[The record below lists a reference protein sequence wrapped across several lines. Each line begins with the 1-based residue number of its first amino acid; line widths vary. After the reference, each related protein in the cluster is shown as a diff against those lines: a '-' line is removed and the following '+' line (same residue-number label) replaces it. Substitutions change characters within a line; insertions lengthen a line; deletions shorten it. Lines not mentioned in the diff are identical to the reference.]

1 MRVDYFHTF
10 LYHVYTA
17 DETPHM
23 QGRSNAFTVQPGQE
37 EPFLNL
43 ETFAQVDMVTESVAR
58 AVLQE
63 AQKSG
68 ADYAELFIEDNES
81 TRIEMIDGKVESAN
95 YARICG
101 AGVRVL
107 LGTQSAYAYCA
118 DIGEQSLMETAR
130 AAAAALG
137 DAKHTPN
144 GEITIAVSRF
154 VTPVK
159 QRFDTISN
167 ADRIEV
173 MKTGSRV
180 LKSTSAEVTQA
191 LVRYLDQVQR
201 VTIVNTDGVFVTD
214 ERPRTRIFLQ
224 AVAMNG
230 NEAQTG
236 YEGPGCNRG
245 FEAYRDVIDVERAA
259 TTAAN
264 MAVTMLHAPEC
275 PAGNLPVVI
284 DGGFGGVIFHEAC
297 GHSLE
302 ATAVGRNNSVFCGKL
317 NTKIAADC
325 VSAVDDGTL
334 SGEWGSINVDDEGG
348 KPQRNLLI
356 ENGILKGY
364 LIDKLGSRRM
374 NMASTG
380 SSRRQGYMYAPTS
393 RMTNTF
399 ICAGNDN
406 DEEMIS
412 GMAEGLYAKK
422 MGGGSVNPPTGE
434 FNFSVA
440 EGYWVKNGKIVSPV
454 RGATLVGKG
463 SEVLLKIDRV
473 GKNMWMAPG
482 MCGSLSGSVPTNVGQ
497 PRIRVSGMT
506 IGGKGGAIE

>member
-1 MRVDYFHTF
+1 MI
-10 LYHVYTA
+10 LE
-17 DETPHM
+17 ET
-23 QGRSNAFTVQPGQE
+23 
-37 EPFLNL
+37 
-43 ETFAQVDMVTESVAR
+43 AR
-58 AVLQE
+58 AVLHE

-68 ADYAELFIEDNES
+68 ADYAELFLEDNES
-81 TRIEMIDGKVESAN
+81 TRIEMLDGKVESAN
-95 YARICG
+95 YARISG

-118 DIGEQSLMETAR
+118 DISERSLMETAR

-137 DAKHTPN
+137 EARHVPN
-144 GEITIAVSRF
+144 GEVRLARKGFT
-154 VTPVK
+154 TPVR
-159 QRFDTISN
+159 QAFDTIGN
-167 ADRIEV
+167 AERVEV
-173 MKTGSRV
+173 MRRGARV
-180 LKSTSAEVTQA
+180 MKAASSEVTQA
-191 LVRYLDQVQR
+191 MVRYLDQVQR
-201 VTIVNTDGVFVTD
+201 VTILNTDGVFVTD
-214 ERPRTRIFLQ
+214 ERPRTRIFLH

-230 NEAQTG
+230 TEAQTG
-236 YEGPGCNRG
+236 YSGPGCCRG
-245 FEAYRDVIDVERAA
+245 FEAYREQIDVEQSAKVAA
-259 TTAAN
+259 D

-317 NTKIAADC
+317 GTKIAADC

-334 SGEWGSINVDDEGG
+334 AGEWGSINVDDEGG
-348 KPQRNLLI
+348 QPQRNVLI

-374 NMASTG
+374 GMPSTG

-399 ICAGNDN
+399 ICAGYD
-406 DEEMIS
+406 DEEEMIS
-412 GMAEGLYAKK
+412 SMAEGLYAKK

-463 SEVLLKIDRV
+463 SEVLLRIDRV
-473 GKNMWMAPG
+473 GRDMWMAPG

>member
-1 MRVDYFHTF
+1 MISNLIRE
-10 LYHVYTA
+10 
-17 DETPHM
+17 ET
-23 QGRSNAFTVQPGQE
+23 
-37 EPFLNL
+37 
-43 ETFAQVDMVTESVAR
+43 AR
-58 AVLQE
+58 AVLRE

-68 ADYAELFIEDNES
+68 ADYAELFLEDTES

-95 YARICG
+95 YARLCG

-107 LGTQSAYAYCA
+107 LGTQSAYAYSA
-118 DIGEQSLMETAR
+118 DTGEQALLEAAR
-130 AAAAALG
+130 AASAALVE
-137 DAKHTPN
+137 ASHAPNETISFALTRHT
-144 GEITIAVSRF
+144 
-154 VTPVK
+154 TPVK
-159 QRFDTISN
+159 QPFDQIGN
-167 ADRIEV
+167 ADRIRVMRSGARAMKDVSGEV
-173 MKTGSRV
+173 S
-180 LKSTSAEVTQA
+180 QA

-201 VTIVNTDGVFVTD
+201 VTIVSTDGVFVTD

-224 AVAMNG
+224 AVAMQKG
-230 NEAQTG
+230 EAQTG
-236 YEGPGCNRG
+236 YDGPGCCRG
-245 FEAYRDVIDVERAA
+245 FEAYRDVIDVEASARV
-259 TTAAN
+259 AAN

-275 PAGNLPVVI
+275 PAGYLPVVI

-334 SGEWGSINVDDEGG
+334 AGEWGSINVDDEGG
-348 KPQRNLLI
+348 TPQRNLLI

-374 NMASTG
+374 DLPSTG
-380 SSRRQGYMYAPTS
+380 SSRRQGYTFAPTS

-399 ICAGNDN
+399 ICAGTD
-406 DEEMIS
+406 DEEAMIAT
-412 GMAEGLYAKK
+412 MAEGLYAKK

-440 EGYWVKNGKIVSPV
+440 EGYWVRNGIIVSPV
-454 RGATLVGKG
+454 RGATLIGKG
-463 SEVLLKIDRV
+463 SEVLQKIDRV
-473 GKNMWMAPG
+473 GKTMWMAPG

-497 PRIRVSGMT
+497 PRIRVSGIT

>member
-1 MRVDYFHTF
+1 MI
-10 LYHVYTA
+10 LE
-17 DETPHM
+17 ET
-23 QGRSNAFTVQPGQE
+23 
-37 EPFLNL
+37 
-43 ETFAQVDMVTESVAR
+43 AR
-58 AVLQE
+58 AVLRE

-68 ADYAELFIEDNES
+68 ADYAELFLEDNES

-95 YARICG
+95 YARISG

-118 DIGEQSLMETAR
+118 DINEKSLMETAR

-137 DAKHTPN
+137 EAKFAPN
-144 GEITIAVSRF
+144 GEIKLALKRF

-159 QRFDTISN
+159 QRFDTIGN
-167 ADRIEV
+167 ADRVEV
-173 MKTGSRV
+173 MRTGSRAM
-180 LKSTSAEVTQA
+180 KAASAEVTQA
-191 LVRYLDQVQR
+191 VVHYLDQVQR
-201 VTIVNTDGVFVTD
+201 VTIVNTDGVYVID
-214 ERPRTRIFLQ
+214 ERPRTRVYLQ
-224 AVAMNG
+224 AIAMNG
-230 NEAQTG
+230 TEAQTG
-236 YEGPGCNRG
+236 YVGPGSCHG
-245 FEAYRDVIDVERAA
+245 FETYREVIDVERDAKV
-259 TTAAN
+259 AAN

-317 NTKIAADC
+317 GTKIAADC

-334 SGEWGSINVDDEGG
+334 PGEWGSINVDDEGG

-374 NMASTG
+374 GMPSTG
-380 SSRRQGYMYAPTS
+380 SSRRQGYIFAPTS

-399 ICAGNDN
+399 ICPGADD

-412 GMAEGLYAKK
+412 GMAEGLFAKK
-422 MGGGSVNPPTGE
+422 MGGGSVNPSTGE

-463 SEVLLKIDRV
+463 SEVLLRIDRV
-473 GKNMWMAPG
+473 GKNMWMAAG
-482 MCGSLSGSVPTNVGQ
+482 MCGSLSGAVPTNVGQ

-506 IGGKGGAIE
+506 IGGKGGTIE

>member
-1 MRVDYFHTF
+1 MPTDMISRE
-10 LYHVYTA
+10 TA
-17 DETPHM
+17 L
-23 QGRSNAFTVQPGQE
+23 SA
-37 EPFLNL
+37 LW
-43 ETFAQVDMVTESVAR
+43 
-58 AVLQE
+58 E

-68 ADYAELFIEDNES
+68 ADYAELFLEDNES

-107 LGTQSAYAYCA
+107 KGTQSAYAYCA
-118 DIGEQSLMETAR
+118 DIDERALIETAR

-137 DAKHTPN
+137 EAKQAPN
-144 GEITIAVSRF
+144 GDIRFAVQGF
-154 VTPVK
+154 TTPVK
-159 QRFDTISN
+159 QRFDSIGN
-167 ADRIEV
+167 AERVAV
-173 MKTGSRV
+173 MRLGARTMKNESP
-180 LKSTSAEVTQA
+180 EVTQA
-191 LVRYLDQVQR
+191 VVRYLDQVQR
-201 VTIVNTDGVFVTD
+201 VTIVNTEGVFAID

-230 NEAQTG
+230 AEAQTG
-236 YEGPGCNRG
+236 YEGPGCCRG
-245 FEAYRDVIDVERAA
+245 FEAYREVIDVEKHAKV
-259 TTAAN
+259 AAN

-302 ATAVGRNNSVFCGKL
+302 ATAVGRNNSVFCGKR

-325 VSAVDDGTL
+325 VSAVDDGTMP
-334 SGEWGSINVDDEGG
+334 GEWGSINVDDEGG
-348 KPQRNLLI
+348 APQRNLLI

-374 NMASTG
+374 GMASTG

-399 ICAGNDN
+399 ICAGTD
-406 DEEMIS
+406 DEEEMIS

-440 EGYWVKNGKIVSPV
+440 EGYWIKNGRIVSPV

>member
-1 MRVDYFHTF
+1 M
-10 LYHVYTA
+10 
-17 DETPHM
+17 
-23 QGRSNAFTVQPGQE
+23 
-37 EPFLNL
+37 
-43 ETFAQVDMVTESVAR
+43 
-58 AVLQE
+58 E
-63 AQKSG
+63 AQRTG
-68 ADYAELFIEDNES
+68 ADYAELFVEDTQS

-95 YARICG
+95 YARLCG

-107 LGTQSAYAYCA
+107 LGTKSAYAYSA
-118 DIGEQSLMETAR
+118 DTSEQALLETAR

-137 DAKHTPN
+137 EAKHAPN
-144 GEITIAVSRF
+144 ETISLAQTHHT
-154 VTPVK
+154 TPV
-159 QRFDTISN
+159 QLPFDQINN
-167 ADRIEV
+167 ADRIRVMREGARV
-173 MKTGSRV
+173 MKAVSG
-180 LKSTSAEVTQA
+180 EVTQA

-201 VTIVNTDGVFVTD
+201 VTIVSTDGVFVSD

-224 AVAMNG
+224 AVAKKNG
-230 NEAQTG
+230 EAQTG
-236 YEGPGCNRG
+236 YDGPGCCCG
-245 FEAYRDVIDVERAA
+245 FEAYRDVIDVAKSAKIAA
-259 TTAAN
+259 D

-275 PAGNLPVVI
+275 PAGYLPVVI

-334 SGEWGSINVDDEGG
+334 PGEWGSINVDDEGG
-348 KPQRNLLI
+348 EPQRNLLI

-374 NMASTG
+374 NMPSTG
-380 SSRRQGYMYAPTS
+380 SSRRQGYTYAPTS

-399 ICAGNDN
+399 LCAGSD
-406 DEEMIS
+406 DEEEMIAS
-412 GMAEGLYAKK
+412 MGEGLYAKK

-434 FNFSVA
+434 FNFTVA
-440 EGYWVKNGKIVSPV
+440 EGYWVRNGKIVSPV
-454 RGATLVGKG
+454 RGATLIGKG
-463 SEVLLKIDRV
+463 AEVLQKIDRV
-473 GKNMWMAPG
+473 GRTMWMAPG

-497 PRIRVSGMT
+497 PRIRVSGIT

>member
-1 MRVDYFHTF
+1 MIRED
-10 LYHVYTA
+10 LA
-17 DETPHM
+17 
-23 QGRSNAFTVQPGQE
+23 R
-37 EPFLNL
+37 
-43 ETFAQVDMVTESVAR
+43 MV
-58 AVLQE
+58 LHE

-68 ADYAELFIEDNES
+68 ADYAELFLEDNES

-95 YARICG
+95 YARIYG

-107 LGTQSAYAYCA
+107 LGTKSAYAYSA
-118 DIGEQSLMETAR
+118 DTSERALMETAR

-137 DAKHTPN
+137 EAKHAPN
-144 GEITIAVSRF
+144 GEITLGLTRYT
-154 VTPVK
+154 TPVK
-159 QRFDTISN
+159 QRFDEIVN
-167 ADRIEV
+167 ADRVGV
-173 MKTGSRV
+173 MRQGARAMKNA
-180 LKSTSAEVTQA
+180 SAEVTQA

-201 VTIVNTDGVFVTD
+201 VTIVSTDGVFVTD

-230 NEAQTG
+230 TEAQTG
-236 YEGPGCNRG
+236 YEGPGCCRG
-245 FEAYRDVIDVERAA
+245 FETYREVIDVEEKAVS
-259 TTAAN
+259 AAN

-334 SGEWGSINVDDEGG
+334 PGEWGSINVDDEGG

-374 NMASTG
+374 NMPSTG
-380 SSRRQGYMYAPTS
+380 SSRRQGYTFAPTS

-399 ICAGNDN
+399 ICAGNDD

-454 RGATLVGKG
+454 RGATLIGKG

-497 PRIRVSGMT
+497 PRIRVSDIT
-506 IGGKGGAIE
+506 VGGKGGAIE

>member
-1 MRVDYFHTF
+1 MIRE
-10 LYHVYTA
+10 
-17 DETPHM
+17 ET
-23 QGRSNAFTVQPGQE
+23 
-37 EPFLNL
+37 
-43 ETFAQVDMVTESVAR
+43 AR
-58 AVLQE
+58 AVLFE

-68 ADYAELFIEDNES
+68 ADYAELFLEDTES

-107 LGTQSAYAYCA
+107 LGTKSAYAYSA
-118 DIGEQSLMETAR
+118 EISERALMDTAR

-137 DAKHTPN
+137 EAKFAPN
-144 GEITIAVSRF
+144 GEIALRRNEFT
-154 VTPVK
+154 TPVL
-159 QRFDTISN
+159 QPFDTLGN
-167 ADRIEV
+167 ADRVKV
-173 MKTGSRV
+173 MRNGALAIKGAS
-180 LKSTSAEVTQA
+180 SEVTQSV
-191 LVRYLDQVQR
+191 VRYLDQVQR
-201 VTIVNTDGVFVTD
+201 VTIVNTDGVYVTD

-230 NEAQTG
+230 TEAQTG
-236 YEGPGCNRG
+236 YEGPGCCRG
-245 FEAYRDVIDVERAA
+245 FEAYRDAIDVEAGA
-259 TTAAN
+259 KVAAN

-325 VSAVDDGTL
+325 VTAVDDGTL
-334 SGEWGSINVDDEGG
+334 AGEWGSINVDDEGG

-356 ENGILKGY
+356 ENGILKSY
-364 LIDKLGSRRM
+364 MIDKLGSRRM
-374 NMASTG
+374 DLPSTG
-380 SSRRQGYMYAPTS
+380 SSRRQGYMFAPTS
-393 RMTNTF
+393 RMTNTY
-399 ICAGNDN
+399 IAAGRD
-406 DEEMIS
+406 DEEEMIS

-454 RGATLVGKG
+454 RGATLIGKG

-473 GKNMWMAPG
+473 GKHMWMAPG

-497 PRIRVSGMT
+497 PRIRVSGIT

>member
-1 MRVDYFHTF
+1 MI
-10 LYHVYTA
+10 LEKTA
-17 DETPHM
+17 
-23 QGRSNAFTVQPGQE
+23 N
-37 EPFLNL
+37 
-43 ETFAQVDMVTESVAR
+43 
-58 AVLQE
+58 AVLRE

-68 ADYAELFIEDNES
+68 ADYAELFVEDNES

-95 YARICG
+95 YARISG

-118 DIGEQSLMETAR
+118 GLDEKMLIQTAR

-137 DAKHTPN
+137 EAKFSPN
-144 GEITIAVSRF
+144 DEIRLALNRF
-154 VTPVK
+154 TTPVK
-159 QRFDTISN
+159 QRFDTIGN
-167 ADRIEV
+167 AERVAVMRTGARV
-173 MKTGSRV
+173 MKGASP
-180 LKSTSAEVTQA
+180 EITQA
-191 LVRYLDQVQR
+191 VVRYMDQVQR
-201 VTIVNTDGVFVTD
+201 VLIVNTDGVFVLD

-230 NEAQTG
+230 TEAQTG
-236 YEGPGCNRG
+236 YEGPGCCRG
-245 FEAYRDVIDVERAA
+245 FEAYRDVIDVEANA
-259 TTAAN
+259 KAAAN

-302 ATAVGRNNSVFCGKL
+302 ATAVGRGNSVFCGKFG
-317 NTKIAADC
+317 TRIAADC

-334 SGEWGSINVDDEGG
+334 PGEWGSINVDDEGG

-374 NMASTG
+374 DMPSTG
-380 SSRRQGYMYAPTS
+380 SSRRQGYMFASTS

-399 ICAGNDN
+399 ICAGMDD

-412 GMAEGLYAKK
+412 GIAEGLFAKK

-454 RGATLVGKG
+454 RGATLIGKG
-463 SEVLLKIDRV
+463 SETLLRIDRV
-473 GKNMWMAPG
+473 GKHMWMAPG

-506 IGGKGGAIE
+506 IGGKGGTL

>member
-1 MRVDYFHTF
+1 
-10 LYHVYTA
+10 
-17 DETPHM
+17 
-23 QGRSNAFTVQPGQE
+23 
-37 EPFLNL
+37 
-43 ETFAQVDMVTESVAR
+43 
-58 AVLQE
+58 
-63 AQKSG
+63 
-68 ADYAELFIEDNES
+68 
-81 TRIEMIDGKVESAN
+81 
-95 YARICG
+95 
-101 AGVRVL
+101 
-107 LGTQSAYAYCA
+107 
-118 DIGEQSLMETAR
+118 
-130 AAAAALG
+130 
-137 DAKHTPN
+137 
-144 GEITIAVSRF
+144 

>member
-1 MRVDYFHTF
+1 MIDKQIA
-10 LYHVYTA
+10 L
-17 DETPHM
+17 
-23 QGRSNAFTVQPGQE
+23 
-37 EPFLNL
+37 
-43 ETFAQVDMVTESVAR
+43 
-58 AVLQE
+58 AVLRE

-68 ADYAELFIEDNES
+68 ADFAELFLEDTES

-107 LGTQSAYAYCA
+107 LGTKSAYAYSA
-118 DIGEQSLMETAR
+118 DTSEQALLQTAR

-137 DAKHTPN
+137 EAKFAPN
-144 GEITIAVSRF
+144 GEISLALKKHT
-154 VTPVK
+154 TPVL
-159 QRFDTISN
+159 QRFDSIGN
-167 ADRIEV
+167 ADRVSV
-173 MKTGSRV
+173 MREGARAM
-180 LKSTSAEVTQA
+180 KSASKEVTQA
-191 LVRYLDQVQR
+191 VVRYLDQVQR
-201 VTIVNTDGVFVTD
+201 VTIVSTDGVFVFD

-224 AVAMNG
+224 AIAMKDG
-230 NEAQTG
+230 EAQTG
-236 YEGPGCNRG
+236 FVGPGYCRG
-245 FEAYRDVIDVERAA
+245 FEAFGDEIDVAQHAKIAA
-259 TTAAN
+259 D

-334 SGEWGSINVDDEGG
+334 PGEWGSINVDDEGG
-348 KPQRNLLI
+348 TPQRNLLI

-364 LIDKLGSRRM
+364 LIDKLGARRM
-374 NMASTG
+374 QMPSTG
-380 SSRRQGYMYAPTS
+380 SSRRQGYTYAPTS

-399 ICAGNDN
+399 ICAGKD
-406 DEEMIS
+406 DESEMIS
-412 GMAEGLYAKK
+412 SMGEGLYAKK
-422 MGGGSVNPPTGE
+422 MGGGSVNPATGE

-454 RGATLVGKG
+454 RGATLIGKG
-463 SEVLLKIDRV
+463 SEVLQKIDRV
-473 GKNMWMAPG
+473 GKTMWMAPG
-482 MCGSLSGSVPTNVGQ
+482 MCGSLSGTVPTNVGQ
-497 PRIRVSGMT
+497 PRIRVSSIT

>member
-1 MRVDYFHTF
+1 M
-10 LYHVYTA
+10 
-17 DETPHM
+17 PPCK
-23 QGRSNAFTVQPGQE
+23 SKQE
-37 EPFLNL
+37 EQDLNPSGQHPTAL
-43 ETFAQVDMVTESVAR
+43 ISEGIAL
-58 AVLQE
+58 AVLHE

-68 ADYAELFIEDNES
+68 ADYAELFLEDNES
-81 TRIEMIDGKVESAN
+81 TRIEMVDGKVESAN
-95 YARICG
+95 YARISG

-118 DIGEQSLMETAR
+118 DINEQSLLDTAR

-137 DAKHTPN
+137 DAKNAQN
-144 GEITIAVSRF
+144 GEIRVAVKHF
-154 VTPVK
+154 TTPVK
-159 QRFDTISN
+159 QRFDTIGN

-173 MKTGSRV
+173 MRSGARAMKAASP
-180 LKSTSAEVTQA
+180 EVTQA
-191 LVRYLDQVQR
+191 VVRYLDQVQR
-201 VTIVNTDGVFVTD
+201 VTIVNTDGQYITD

-230 NEAQTG
+230 TEAQTG
-236 YEGPGCNRG
+236 YEGPGCCRG
-245 FEAYRDVIDVERAA
+245 FETYREVIDVEQNAKSAA
-259 TTAAN
+259 D

-297 GHSLE
+297 GHSLKT
-302 ATAVGRNNSVFCGKL
+302 TAMGRNNSVFCGKL

-325 VSAVDDGTL
+325 VSAVDDGTMP
-334 SGEWGSINVDDEGG
+334 GEWGSINVDDEGG

-374 NMASTG
+374 DMPSTG
-380 SSRRQGYMYAPTS
+380 SSRRQGYMFAPTS

-399 ICAGNDN
+399 ICAGTDD

-412 GMAEGLYAKK
+412 GMAEGLFARK

-454 RGATLVGKG
+454 RGATLIGKG

>member
-1 MRVDYFHTF
+1 MPTDMISRE
-10 LYHVYTA
+10 TA
-17 DETPHM
+17 L
-23 QGRSNAFTVQPGQE
+23 SA
-37 EPFLNL
+37 LW
-43 ETFAQVDMVTESVAR
+43 
-58 AVLQE
+58 E

-68 ADYAELFIEDNES
+68 ADYAELFLEDNES

-107 LGTQSAYAYCA
+107 KGTQSAYAYCA
-118 DIGEQSLMETAR
+118 DIDERALIETAR

-137 DAKHTPN
+137 EAKQAPN
-144 GEITIAVSRF
+144 GDIRFAVQGF
-154 VTPVK
+154 TTPVK
-159 QRFDTISN
+159 QRFDSIGN
-167 ADRIEV
+167 AERVAV
-173 MKTGSRV
+173 MRLGARTMKNESP
-180 LKSTSAEVTQA
+180 EVTQA
-191 LVRYLDQVQR
+191 VVRYLDQVQR
-201 VTIVNTDGVFVTD
+201 VTIVNTEGVFATD

-230 NEAQTG
+230 AEAQTG
-236 YEGPGCNRG
+236 YEGPGCCRG
-245 FEAYRDVIDVERAA
+245 FEAYREVIDVEKHAKV
-259 TTAAN
+259 AAN

-302 ATAVGRNNSVFCGKL
+302 ATAVGRNNSVFCGKQ

-325 VSAVDDGTL
+325 VSAVDDGTMP
-334 SGEWGSINVDDEGG
+334 GEWGSINVDDEGG
-348 KPQRNLLI
+348 APQRNLLI
-356 ENGILKGY
+356 DNGILKGY

-374 NMASTG
+374 GMASTG

-399 ICAGNDN
+399 ICAGTD
-406 DEEMIS
+406 DEEEMIS

-440 EGYWVKNGKIVSPV
+440 EGYWVKNGRIVSPV

>member
-1 MRVDYFHTF
+1 MI
-10 LYHVYTA
+10 LE
-17 DETPHM
+17 ET
-23 QGRSNAFTVQPGQE
+23 
-37 EPFLNL
+37 
-43 ETFAQVDMVTESVAR
+43 AR
-58 AVLQE
+58 AVLKE

-68 ADYAELFIEDNES
+68 ADYAELFLEDTES

-95 YARICG
+95 YARISG

-107 LGTQSAYAYCA
+107 LGAQSAYAYCA
-118 DIGEQSLMETAR
+118 DMNEKSLIETAR

-137 DAKHTPN
+137 EAKFSPN
-144 GEITIAVSRF
+144 GEIKLSLNRF
-154 VTPVK
+154 ITPVK
-159 QRFDTISN
+159 QPFSTIGN

-173 MKTGSRV
+173 MRV
-180 LKSTSAEVTQA
+180 GARAMKESSSEITQA
-191 LVRYLDQVQR
+191 VVRYLDQVQR
-201 VTIVNTDGVFVTD
+201 VTIVNTDGVYVTD
-214 ERPRTRIFLQ
+214 ERPRTRIYLQ
-224 AVAMNG
+224 AIAMNG
-230 NEAQTG
+230 TEAQTG
-236 YEGPGCNRG
+236 YVGPGSCRG
-245 FEAYRDVIDVERAA
+245 FEAYRDVIDVEKNAKV
-259 TTAAN
+259 AAN

-334 SGEWGSINVDDEGG
+334 PGEWGSINVDDEGG

-374 NMASTG
+374 EMPSTG
-380 SSRRQGYMYAPTS
+380 SSRRQGYMFAPTS

-399 ICAGNDN
+399 ICPGLD
-406 DEEMIS
+406 DDDEMIS
-412 GMAEGLYAKK
+412 SMAEGLFAKK
-422 MGGGSVNPPTGE
+422 MGGGSVNPSTGE

-473 GKNMWMAPG
+473 GKNMWMAAG
-482 MCGSLSGSVPTNVGQ
+482 MCGSLSGAVPTNVGQ

>member
-1 MRVDYFHTF
+1 M
-10 LYHVYTA
+10 
-17 DETPHM
+17 
-23 QGRSNAFTVQPGQE
+23 
-37 EPFLNL
+37 
-43 ETFAQVDMVTESVAR
+43 
-58 AVLQE
+58 E
-63 AQKSG
+63 AQRSG
-68 ADYAELFIEDNES
+68 ADYAELFVEDTQS

-95 YARICG
+95 YARLCG

-107 LGTQSAYAYCA
+107 LGTKSAYAYSA
-118 DIGEQSLMETAR
+118 DTSERALLETAR

-137 DAKHTPN
+137 EAKHAPN
-144 GEITIAVSRF
+144 ETIFLAQTRHT
-154 VTPVK
+154 TPVLLP
-159 QRFDTISN
+159 FDQIGN
-167 ADRIEV
+167 ADRIRV
-173 MKTGSRV
+173 MREGARV
-180 LKSTSAEVTQA
+180 IKDASSEITQA

-201 VTIVNTDGVFVTD
+201 VTIVSTDGVFVSD

-224 AVAMNG
+224 AVAMKNG
-230 NEAQTG
+230 EAQTG
-236 YEGPGCNRG
+236 YDGPGCCRG
-245 FEAYRDVIDVERAA
+245 FETYRDVIDVEKSAQVAA
-259 TTAAN
+259 D

-275 PAGNLPVVI
+275 PAGYLPVII

-334 SGEWGSINVDDEGG
+334 PGEWGSINVDDEGG
-348 KPQRNLLI
+348 APRRNLLI

-374 NMASTG
+374 NMPSTG
-380 SSRRQGYMYAPTS
+380 SSRRQGYTYAPTS

-399 ICAGNDN
+399 ICAGTD
-406 DEEMIS
+406 DEEEMIAS
-412 GMAEGLYAKK
+412 MGEGLYAKK

-434 FNFSVA
+434 FNFTVA
-440 EGYWVKNGKIVSPV
+440 EGYWVRNGSIVSPV
-454 RGATLVGKG
+454 RGATLIGKG
-463 SEVLLKIDRV
+463 AEVLQKIDRV
-473 GKNMWMAPG
+473 GRTMWMAPG

-497 PRIRVSGMT
+497 PRIRVSGIT

>member
-1 MRVDYFHTF
+1 MIRE
-10 LYHVYTA
+10 
-17 DETPHM
+17 ET
-23 QGRSNAFTVQPGQE
+23 
-37 EPFLNL
+37 
-43 ETFAQVDMVTESVAR
+43 AR
-58 AVLQE
+58 AVLAE

-68 ADYAELFIEDNES
+68 ADYAELFLEDNES

-107 LGTQSAYAYCA
+107 LGTKSAYAYGA
-118 DIGEQSLMETAR
+118 DTSERALLEIAR

-137 DAKHTPN
+137 EAKAAPG
-144 GEITIAVSRF
+144 GEVSLPLTRF
-154 VTPVK
+154 TTPV
-159 QRFDTISN
+159 RRPFDTIGN
-167 ADRIEV
+167 AERVEV
-173 MKTGSRV
+173 MRTGARV
-180 LKSTSAEVTQA
+180 MKQTSGEVTQA

-201 VTIVNTDGVFVTD
+201 VTIVSTDGVFVTD

-230 NEAQTG
+230 SEAQTG
-236 YEGPGCNRG
+236 YSGPGCCRG
-245 FEAYRDVIDVERAA
+245 FEAYEDVIDVEQHAKIAA
-259 TTAAN
+259 D

-325 VSAVDDGTL
+325 VTAVDDGTL
-334 SGEWGSINVDDEGG
+334 PGEWGSINVDDEGG
-348 KPQRNLLI
+348 TPQRNVLI

-374 NMASTG
+374 NLPSTG
-380 SSRRQGYMYAPTS
+380 SSRRQGYLFAPTS

-399 ICAGNDN
+399 ISPGSDD

-454 RGATLVGKG
+454 RGATLIGKG
-463 SEVLLKIDRV
+463 SEILLKIDRV

>member
-1 MRVDYFHTF
+1 
-10 LYHVYTA
+10 LILEKTA
-17 DETPHM
+17 
-23 QGRSNAFTVQPGQE
+23 N
-37 EPFLNL
+37 
-43 ETFAQVDMVTESVAR
+43 
-58 AVLQE
+58 AVLRE

-68 ADYAELFIEDNES
+68 ADYAELFVEDNES

-95 YARICG
+95 YARISG

-118 DIGEQSLMETAR
+118 GLDEEMLIQTAR

-137 DAKHTPN
+137 VAKFSPN
-144 GEITIAVSRF
+144 GEIKRALNRLT
-154 VTPVK
+154 TPVL
-159 QRFDTISN
+159 QRFDTIGN
-167 ADRIEV
+167 AERVEV
-173 MKTGSRV
+173 MRTGARV
-180 LKSTSAEVTQA
+180 MKGASPEITQA
-191 LVRYLDQVQR
+191 VVRYMDQVQR
-201 VTIVNTDGVFVTD
+201 VLIVNTDGVFVFD

-230 NEAQTG
+230 TEAQTG
-236 YEGPGCNRG
+236 YEGPGCCRG
-245 FEAYRDVIDVERAA
+245 FEAYRDVIDVEANA
-259 TTAAN
+259 KAAAN

-302 ATAVGRNNSVFCGKL
+302 ATAVGRGNSVFCGKL
-317 NTKIAADC
+317 GTRIAADC

-334 SGEWGSINVDDEGG
+334 PGEWGSINVDDEGG

-374 NMASTG
+374 DMPSTG
-380 SSRRQGYMYAPTS
+380 SSRRQGYMFAPTS

-399 ICAGNDN
+399 ICAGMDD

-412 GMAEGLYAKK
+412 GMAEGLFAKK

-440 EGYWVKNGKIVSPV
+440 EGYWVKNGKVVSPV
-454 RGATLVGKG
+454 RGATLIGKG
-463 SEVLLKIDRV
+463 SEALLKIDRV
-473 GKNMWMAPG
+473 GKHMWMAPG

-506 IGGKGGAIE
+506 IGGKGGTL

>member
-1 MRVDYFHTF
+1 MSK
-10 LYHVYTA
+10 A
-17 DETPHM
+17 Q
-23 QGRSNAFTVQPGQE
+23 QG
-37 EPFLNL
+37 LI
-43 ETFAQVDMVTESVAR
+43 TEAMAL
-58 AVLQE
+58 AVLHE

-68 ADYAELFIEDNES
+68 ADYAELFLEDNES

-95 YARICG
+95 YARISG

-107 LGTQSAYAYCA
+107 SGTQSAYAYCA
-118 DIGEQSLMETAR
+118 DIGEQALMETAR

-137 DAKHTPN
+137 EAKHIPG
-144 GEITIAVSRF
+144 GELRLGLKTF
-154 VTPVK
+154 VTPVQ
-159 QRFDTISN
+159 QRFDTIGN
-167 ADRIEV
+167 ADRIAV

-180 LKSTSAEVTQA
+180 LKNTSSEVTQA

-201 VTIVNTDGVFVTD
+201 VTIVNTDGVYATD

-230 NEAQTG
+230 TEAQTG
-236 YEGPGCNRG
+236 YEGPGCCRG

-259 TTAAN
+259 QTAAK

-317 NTKIAADC
+317 GMKIAADC

-334 SGEWGSINVDDEGG
+334 PHEWGSINVDDEGG
-348 KPQRNLLI
+348 QPQRNLLI

-374 NMASTG
+374 GMPSTG

-399 ICAGNDN
+399 ICAGSD
-406 DEEMIS
+406 DDAEMIS

-440 EGYWVKNGKIVSPV
+440 EGYWVKNGAIVSPV

-506 IGGKGGAIE
+506 IGGKGGTIE

>member
-1 MRVDYFHTF
+1 M
-10 LYHVYTA
+10 
-17 DETPHM
+17 TP
-23 QGRSNAFTVQPGQE
+23 SDFI
-37 EPFLNL
+37 L
-43 ETFAQVDMVTESVAR
+43 ETTAR

-68 ADYAELFIEDNES
+68 ADYAELFLEDNES

-95 YARICG
+95 YARISG

-118 DIGEQSLMETAR
+118 DIDEQSLMETAR

-137 DAKHTPN
+137 DAKSAPN
-144 GEITIAVSRF
+144 GEIKLALNRF
-154 VTPVK
+154 TTPVK
-159 QRFDTISN
+159 QRFDTIGN
-167 ADRIEV
+167 VERVEV
-173 MKTGSRV
+173 MRTGARV
-180 LKSTSAEVTQA
+180 MKATSPEVTQA
-191 LVRYLDQVQR
+191 VVHYLDQVQR
-201 VTIVNTDGVFVTD
+201 VAIVNTDGVFVSD
-214 ERPRTRIFLQ
+214 ERPRTRIFMR

-230 NEAQTG
+230 TEAQTG
-236 YEGPGCNRG
+236 YDGPGACRG
-245 FEAYRDVIDVERAA
+245 FETYREVIDVEKHAMI
-259 TTAAN
+259 AAN

-302 ATAVGRNNSVFCGKL
+302 ATAVARNNSVFSGKL

-334 SGEWGSINVDDEGG
+334 PGEWGSINVDDEGG
-348 KPQRNLLI
+348 APQRNLLI

-364 LIDKLGSRRM
+364 LIDKLGARSM
-374 NMASTG
+374 GMPSTG
-380 SSRRQGYMYAPTS
+380 SSRRQGYMFAPTS

-399 ICAGNDN
+399 ICAGTD
-406 DEEMIS
+406 DEEEMIS

-454 RGATLVGKG
+454 RGATLIGKG

-473 GKNMWMAPG
+473 GRSMWMAPG
-482 MCGSLSGSVPTNVGQ
+482 MCRSLSGSVPTNVGQ
-497 PRIRVSGMT
+497 PRIRVSGIT

>member
-1 MRVDYFHTF
+1 MNPTPAG
-10 LYHVYTA
+10 LISEATA
-17 DETPHM
+17 
-23 QGRSNAFTVQPGQE
+23 
-37 EPFLNL
+37 L
-43 ETFAQVDMVTESVAR
+43 

-68 ADYAELFIEDNES
+68 ADYAELFLEDNES

-95 YARICG
+95 YARISG

-118 DIGEQSLMETAR
+118 DINERSLMDTAR

-137 DAKHTPN
+137 EAKRAPN
-144 GEITIAVSRF
+144 GDIRLSHSNFI
-154 VTPVK
+154 TPVK
-159 QRFDTISN
+159 QSFDSIGN

-173 MKTGSRV
+173 MRSGARV
-180 LKSTSAEVTQA
+180 LKGTSPEVTQA
-191 LVRYLDQVQR
+191 VVRYLDQVQR
-201 VTIVNTDGVFVTD
+201 VTIVNSDGLFVTD

-230 NEAQTG
+230 TEAQTG
-236 YEGPGCNRG
+236 YEGPGCCRG
-245 FEAYRDVIDVERAA
+245 FEAYRDVIDVEKFAKSAA
-259 TTAAN
+259 D

-334 SGEWGSINVDDEGG
+334 PGEWGSINVDDEGG

-374 NMASTG
+374 DMPSTG
-380 SSRRQGYMYAPTS
+380 SSRRQGYMFAPTS

-399 ICAGNDN
+399 ICAGSDD

-412 GMAEGLYAKK
+412 GMAEGLFAKK

-454 RGATLVGKG
+454 RGATLIGKG

-473 GKNMWMAPG
+473 GKTMWMAPG

-506 IGGKGGAIE
+506 IGGKGGEIE